1 MATLAEF
8 RLPGGARRTMR
19 ALASVV
25 CTERVEEL
33 GIGEAVV
40 DQVELFLASIPGPMR
55 AGIVAGIYAFEH
67 SARVTPG
74 AWGRT
79 FSALSDDAQEAHFQR
94 WYGSK
99 LAAFHQVARA
109 LKMFLTFAYY
119 EHPRVQAGMGYDP
132 EAWIAEAAER
142 RQARFGEQ
150 VRKVE
155 AELLAPDP
163 LRETLHA
170 GGGRS

>member
-74 AWGRT
+74 IAR
-79 FSALSDDAQEAHFQR
+79 SAS
-94 WYGSK
+94 
-99 LAAFHQVARA
+99 AAASVRCSTATCSTCPTRA
-109 LKMFLTFAYY
+109 LRSAS
-119 EHPRVQAGMGYDP
+119 R
-132 EAWIAEAAER
+132 
-142 RQARFGEQ
+142 
-150 VRKVE
+150 
-155 AELLAPDP
+155 
-163 LRETLHA
+163 TLPW
-170 GGGRS
+170 